1 MKIWSRT
8 LRQRQSV
15 TLYPS
20 KYIRSDGAVNPDGLL
35 IYIDWLNLRV
45 GSSVFVPALNM
56 HKLIKQMNRYA
67 ERYDMKLLS
76 VERIEAGKLGVRFWR
91 MV

>member
-1 MKIWSRT
+1 
-8 LRQRQSV
+8 LRQQQSV

-35 IYIDWLNLRV
+35 IHIDWPNFTV
-45 GSSVFVPALNM
+45 GTSIFVPALNM

-67 ERYDMKLLS
+67 ERHGMRLLS
-76 VERIEAGKLGVRFWR
+76 VERIETGKLGVRFWR

>member
-8 LRQRQSV
+8 LRQQQSV
-15 TLYPS
+15 TLYPAR
-20 KYIRSDGAVNPDGLL
+20 YIRSDGAVNPDGLL
-35 IYIDWLNLRV
+35 IYIDWPNLKV

-67 ERYDMKLLS
+67 ERYGMGLLS
-76 VERIEAGKLGVRFWR
+76 VERIETGKLGVRFWR